1 MVVLSKKKP
10 QSDEGCPTDMTPQ
23 KPSRP
28 SSAMASLAAVAADPS
43 EGTPVKESWLK
54 KNFMGRTPS
63 LPTSLG
69 KKKQSF
75 LKVRSG
81 LLHSTCR

>member
-1 MVVLSKKKP
+1 
-10 QSDEGCPTDMTPQ
+10 MTAQ

-28 SSAMASLAAVAADPS
+28 SSAMASLAAVDAGDA
-43 EGTPVKESWLK
+43 PVKESWLK

-63 LPTSLG
+63 LPTSLS

-75 LKVRSG
+75 LKVR
-81 LLHSTCR
+81 LQIQV